1 MVIGICIPIL
11 KIWGKRAFNYWQYV
25 RLLFSEKPDEE
36 MINLAN
42 VCHRKQ
48 QRGVILVG
56 LLQMKDLASQVAGV
70 GRMLSAEPSPSHT
83 GHQVGLWHI
92 NS

>member
-1 MVIGICIPIL
+1 M
-11 KIWGKRAFNYWQYV
+11 

-36 MINLAN
+36 MINLAK

-70 GRMLSAEPSPSHT
+70 GRMLSAEPSLSHI
-83 GHQVGLWHI
+83 GCQVGLWHI
-92 NS
+92 HS